1 MPTTSRGSRVI
12 ELQDTCGILSGE
24 RMDEGEESG
33 CMLLDRHGGN
43 HVSKFTDNGRV
54 HWYEWGFIE
63 ECDCGLTLEE
73 IEAGECE
80 CVFYQK
86 ISNRRAERMIANS
99 KVARRG

>member
-1 MPTTSRGSRVI
+1 MI
-12 ELQDTCGILSGE
+12 ELRDTCGILSGE

-43 HVSKFTDNGRV
+43 HVSKFTDNDHVR
-54 HWYEWGFIE
+54 WYEWGFIE

-80 CVFYQK
+80 CVWYGK
-86 ISNRRAERMIANS
+86 ISKAEAEELIARSEKNRR
-99 KVARRG
+99 G